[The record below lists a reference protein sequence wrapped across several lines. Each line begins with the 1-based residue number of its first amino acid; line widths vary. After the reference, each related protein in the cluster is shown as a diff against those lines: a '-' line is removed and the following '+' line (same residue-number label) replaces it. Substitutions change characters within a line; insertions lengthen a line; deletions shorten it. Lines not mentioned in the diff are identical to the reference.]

1 MNLPR
6 IISFSGRK
14 GSGKTELANV
24 CSKYNYQVI
33 YFADNLKDVVCKCLD
48 ISRETLEILKDKEIP
63 FDLSNKTD
71 YISKELQIDKKHINL
86 KSYNSIREILQ
97 ILGTDIIRKYNPD
110 WHVNKTM
117 LYLKENKDKNFC
129 IGDCR
134 FLNEKKMIENLGGES
149 WFIIRPNQLNI
160 SNHIS
165 ETELN
170 WSFFNDKII
179 MNTMNKQDLIQKW
192 NDYLYK
198 RSTGLEVECFV
209 SSRLRNYSFL
219 YLNEKSIYLLGFF
232 TGSNVFVKDNILI
245 IENDKVLRL
254 KHVKD
259 ELKNNYNINN
269 VNSISIYNPF
279 IIENLKLW
287 NVFKDKYEIPSVIKD
302 NLNFSKLWISGL
314 IDACG
319 EIKDET
325 LTIKHVK
332 SILEY
337 ICKLLNIE
345 FENFCEKLDLKN
357 MYTLYLRGEKLIDFK
372 KSFVT
377 ELY

>member
-24 CSKYNYQVI
+24 CSKYNYKVI
-33 YFADNLKDVVCKCLD
+33 YFADNLKDLVCKCLD
-48 ISRETLEILKDKEIP
+48 ISRDTLESLKDKTIQ
-63 FDLSNKTD
+63 FDLSDKTD
-71 YISKELQIDKKHINL
+71 YIAKELQIDKKYINL

-97 ILGTDIIRKYNPD
+97 ILGTDIIRRYNPD
-110 WHVNKTM
+110 WHVNKTL
-117 LYLKENKDKNFC
+117 LYLQQQKNKNFC

-149 WFIIRPNQLNI
+149 WIIIRPNQLNI

-170 WSFFNDKII
+170 WSFFDDKII
-179 MNTMNKQDLIQKW
+179 MNTMGKKDLIQKW
-192 NDYLYK
+192 NEYLYK
-198 RSTGLEVECFV
+198 RSNSVVVEYFA

-219 YLNEKSIYLLGFF
+219 YLNENTVYLLGFF

-245 IENDKVLRL
+245 VENDNILRL
-254 KHVKD
+254 KYVKN
-259 ELKNNYNINN
+259 ELQNNYNINSI
-269 VNSISIYNPF
+269 NSISIYNPF

-287 NVFKDKYEIPSVIKD
+287 NVFKDKYEIHDIIKD

-314 IDACG
+314 VDACG
-319 EIKDET
+319 KIKDET

-332 SILEY
+332 CILEH
-337 ICKLLNIE
+337 ICELYNIE
-345 FENFCEKLDLKN
+345 FEKFCEKLDYN
-357 MYTLYLRGEKLIDFK
+357 MYNLYLTGEKLVDFK
-372 KSFVT
+372 KWLIT